1 MVPATRCRRR
11 EELLLATE
19 SSCLDLRGLAA
30 SFADSIFSRLIDQLI
45 RYSYTIL
52 VVMLI

>member
-1 MVPATRCRRR
+1 MVPATRCCL

-30 SFADSIFSRLIDQLI
+30 SLADGIFGRLIDRLI
-45 RYSYTIL
+45 RHSCNIL
-52 VVMLI
+52 VVMQI